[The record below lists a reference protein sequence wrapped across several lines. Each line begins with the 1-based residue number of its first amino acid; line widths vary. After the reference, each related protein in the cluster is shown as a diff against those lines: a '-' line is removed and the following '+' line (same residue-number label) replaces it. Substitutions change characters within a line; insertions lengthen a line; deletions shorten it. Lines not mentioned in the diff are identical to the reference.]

1 MTRLKSITLSNI
13 RRFGADTKI
22 ELSRGA
28 TILLAPNGTGK
39 TAFFEAIEFG
49 LTGRISRLD
58 DGLVPIIRDS
68 ESSARVS
75 LDFGDLQASAEV
87 DSIGDVE
94 TSGDLSSL
102 FPETKAEDV
111 PFLLRLTHL
120 LDQREGAWLVNA
132 EPKIAGS
139 QLERLPIGKD
149 GNQVSSVLG
158 SIRRTLNDQLK
169 TAMASVQL
177 FEVEFDEW
185 KSLKLDRDVAA
196 AQTQGALRSREHIAE
211 SLSDIARQTQSAD
224 QLPVGLLV
232 PPLGQDGLE
241 TAHEGLEKL
250 VEDKLDRLHEQILAL
265 AEVDGLIGRFID
277 EQARI
282 EQLNSDLATMRQ
294 ELEQKK
300 ESRAQ
305 AATSLEQLQQE
316 LVTAQSER
324 DVIARQ
330 LNRYLNETR
339 AKEAVEQRQQVLK
352 AADDTLT
359 NAELEASASRA
370 VYERNEQL
378 RVQHDLIN
386 GQRPTLRQVDADLLA
401 AQELIERWEPMLEH
415 LAEIAGAISGGEAQ
429 AEVLEEQLRVA
440 LIAKANADV
449 EVEET
454 KSHHANITS
463 AADSI
468 RQAVAS
474 IATHLPSDRDD
485 CPLCGEEHGAALLH
499 ERVAKALAAI
509 DPNVVE
515 AERRLKRAADKLR
528 ERTESAAHAEAEL
541 KACRFGIHQLG
552 LKQANLAADIT
563 ELSSNVLLGGDTV
576 PLARESIRRRA
587 QANAAAKQRL
597 DEKQSNLAAPVTPE
611 VFEQARNAYNSAAR
625 AVDAARDARAEASSR
640 LAQATATLEAV
651 TADALPAK
659 TLEELSVAQ
668 NLNASLLIE
677 LDLKVATQQS
687 TSDRQQVELTAA
699 INAVASLETQFSE
712 AQARLATVRASW
724 RQLSFVGDPSAEV
737 ASSQERQLQS
747 TNTALTRHS
756 EALQTIKI
764 EIGAWSRIEKARVA
778 QGLLDRRRGERSEDE
793 FTAHLQQQLESEHI
807 AVRRLSQ
814 LHEAM
819 ESLNKF
825 LSSEIENIQ
834 KHVQAVMP
842 RWQALLKRI
851 VRESRFTGTNLN
863 FRTTRLRPQASVT
876 VQLNGS
882 STPVTSIASQA
893 QLTDLQLTF
902 LLSMALE
909 HQWSPWRGLL
919 LDDPTQHHDLVHA
932 AAVFD
937 VLRDYIIDHDFQVVI
952 ATHDALQA
960 RYFMRKLQNDGIEAR
975 IWSLVPTPDGVTA
988 SETPWLG
995 KTPVAAT
1002 E

>member
-1 MTRLKSITLSNI
+1 MKHLKSITLSNI

-39 TAFFEAIEFG
+39 TAIFEAIEFG
-49 LTGRISRLD
+49 LTGKISRLD

-68 ESSARVS
+68 ESAAQVS
-75 LDFGDLQASAEV
+75 LDFGDLQASARV
-87 DSIGDVE
+87 DSIGDIE
-94 TSGDLSSL
+94 RSGDLSAL
-102 FPETKAEDV
+102 FPETKAEDI

-158 SIRRTLNDQLK
+158 GIRRALNDQLK
-169 TAMASVQL
+169 TARASLQL
-177 FEVEFDEW
+177 FEAEFTEW
-185 KSLKLDRDVAA
+185 KSLSLDRDVAA

-211 SLSDIARQTQSAD
+211 SLLDIARQTQSSD
-224 QLPVGLLV
+224 QLPAGLLV

-250 VEDKLDRLHEQILAL
+250 VENKLELLREQITSLV
-265 AEVDGLIGRFID
+265 EVDGLIGRFID

-282 EQLNSDLATMRQ
+282 EQLSSELVTQR
-294 ELEQKK
+294 ETLEQTK
-300 ESRAQ
+300 EKRAQ
-305 AATSLEQLQQE
+305 ALTSLDQIQQE
-316 LVTAQSER
+316 LVAAQNER
-324 DVIARQ
+324 EAIASQ
-330 LNRYLNETR
+330 LNRHLKETL
-339 AKEAVEQRQQVLK
+339 AKETVEQRQQVLK
-352 AADDTLT
+352 DADDTLT
-359 NAELEASASRA
+359 NAELEASTSRA
-370 VYERNEQL
+370 VHEGNEQL
-378 RVQHDLIN
+378 SVQHNLID
-386 GQRPTLRQVDADLLA
+386 GQRQTLRQFDADLLA
-401 AQELIERWEPMLEH
+401 AQELIERWEPMLQR
-415 LAEIAGAISGGEAQ
+415 LAEIAAAVSGGEAQ
-429 AEVLEEQLRVA
+429 AEELEEQLRVA
-440 LIAKANADV
+440 LLAKANADV
-449 EVEET
+449 EVEEA

-474 IATHLPSDRDD
+474 IATHLPSDRGD
-485 CPLCGEEHGAALLH
+485 CPVCGEEHGAALLN
-499 ERVAKALAAI
+499 ERVAKALASI

-515 AERRLKRAADKLR
+515 AERRLKKAADKLR
-528 ERTESAAHAEAEL
+528 ERTESAAHAQAEL
-541 KACRFGIHQLG
+541 KACRFGIDQLESQ
-552 LKQANLAADIT
+552 QAYLAADIT
-563 ELSSNVLLGGDTV
+563 ELSSNVLLGGDTL
-576 PLARESIRRRA
+576 PLARESVRRRA
-587 QANAAAKQRL
+587 EANAAAKQQL
-597 DEKQSNLAAPVTPE
+597 DEKQSNLAAPVTRE
-611 VFEQARNAYNSAAR
+611 VFEQARNAYNSAVR

-640 LAQATATLEAV
+640 LAQATAALEAV
-651 TADALPAK
+651 TADDLPAK

-677 LDLKVATQQS
+677 LDPKVATQQS

-699 INAVASLETQFSE
+699 TNAVAALETQLSE

-724 RQLSFVGDPSAEV
+724 RQLSFAGDPSAEV
-737 ASSQERQLQS
+737 ASSQDAQLHS
-747 TNTALTRHS
+747 ASTALTRHS
-756 EALQTIKI
+756 EALQAVKI
-764 EIGAWSRIEKARVA
+764 EISAWSRIEKARVA
-778 QGLLDRRRGERSEDE
+778 QGLLDRRRGEHSEDQY
-793 FTAHLQQQLESEHI
+793 TAHLQQRVESERM
-807 AVRRLSQ
+807 AMQRFSQ
-814 LHEAM
+814 LHAAM

-825 LSSEIENIQ
+825 LSSEIENVQ

-863 FRTTRLRPQASVT
+863 FRTSHLKSQASVT

-882 STPVTSIASQA
+882 STPVTSIASEA

-952 ATHDALQA
+952 ASPDALQA
-960 RYFMRKLQNDGIEAR
+960 RYFMSKMQNDGIEAL
-975 IWSLVPTPDGVTA
+975 IWSLVPTPHGVTA
-988 SETPWLG
+988 SETSWPG
-995 KTPVAAT
+995 KTAVAVT

>member
-1 MTRLKSITLSNI
+1 MKHLKSITLSNI

-39 TAFFEAIEFG
+39 TAIFEAIEFG
-49 LTGRISRLD
+49 LTGKISRLD

-68 ESSARVS
+68 ESAAQVS
-75 LDFGDLQASAEV
+75 LDFGDLQASARV
-87 DSIGDVE
+87 DSIGDIE
-94 TSGDLSSL
+94 RSGDLSAL
-102 FPETKAEDV
+102 FPETKAEDI

-158 SIRRTLNDQLK
+158 GIRRALNDQLK
-169 TAMASVQL
+169 TARASLQL
-177 FEVEFDEW
+177 FEAEFTEW
-185 KSLKLDRDVAA
+185 KSLSLDRDVAA

-211 SLSDIARQTQSAD
+211 SLLDIARQTQSSD
-224 QLPVGLLV
+224 QFPAGLLV

-250 VEDKLDRLHEQILAL
+250 VENKLELLREQITSLV
-265 AEVDGLIGRFID
+265 EVDGLIGRFID

-282 EQLNSDLATMRQ
+282 EQLSSELVTQR
-294 ELEQKK
+294 ETLEQTK
-300 ESRAQ
+300 EKRAQ
-305 AATSLEQLQQE
+305 ALTSLDQIQQE
-316 LVTAQSER
+316 LVAAQNER
-324 DVIARQ
+324 EAIASQ
-330 LNRYLNETR
+330 LNRHLKETL
-339 AKEAVEQRQQVLK
+339 AKETVEQRQQVLK
-352 AADDTLT
+352 DADDTLT
-359 NAELEASASRA
+359 NAELEASTSRA
-370 VYERNEQL
+370 VHEGNEQL
-378 RVQHDLIN
+378 SVQHNLID
-386 GQRPTLRQVDADLLA
+386 GQRQTLRQFDADLLA
-401 AQELIERWEPMLEH
+401 AQELIERWEPMLQR
-415 LAEIAGAISGGEAQ
+415 LAEIAAAVSGGEAQ
-429 AEVLEEQLRVA
+429 AEELEEQLRVA
-440 LIAKANADV
+440 LLAKANADV
-449 EVEET
+449 EVEEA

-474 IATHLPSDRDD
+474 IATHLPSDRGD
-485 CPLCGEEHGAALLH
+485 CPVCGEEHGAALLN
-499 ERVAKALAAI
+499 ERVAKALASI

-515 AERRLKRAADKLR
+515 AERRLKKAADKLR
-528 ERTESAAHAEAEL
+528 ERTESAAHAQAEL
-541 KACRFGIHQLG
+541 KACRFGIDQLESQ
-552 LKQANLAADIT
+552 QAYLAADIT
-563 ELSSNVLLGGDTV
+563 ELSSNVLLGGDTL
-576 PLARESIRRRA
+576 PLARESVRRRA
-587 QANAAAKQRL
+587 EANAAAKQQL

-611 VFEQARNAYNSAAR
+611 VFEQARNAYNSAVR

-640 LAQATATLEAV
+640 LAQATAALEAV
-651 TADALPAK
+651 TADDLPAK

-677 LDLKVATQQS
+677 LDPKVATQQS

-699 INAVASLETQFSE
+699 TNAVAALETQLSE

-724 RQLSFVGDPSAEV
+724 RQLSFAGDPSAEV
-737 ASSQERQLQS
+737 ASSQDAQLHS
-747 TNTALTRHS
+747 ASTALTRHS
-756 EALQTIKI
+756 EALQAVKI
-764 EIGAWSRIEKARVA
+764 EISAWSRIEKARVA
-778 QGLLDRRRGERSEDE
+778 QGLLDRRRGEHSEDQY
-793 FTAHLQQQLESEHI
+793 TAHLQQRVESERM
-807 AVRRLSQ
+807 AMQRFSQ
-814 LHEAM
+814 LHAAM

-825 LSSEIENIQ
+825 LSSEIENVQ

-863 FRTTRLRPQASVT
+863 FRTSHLKSQASVT

-882 STPVTSIASQA
+882 STPVTSIASEA

-975 IWSLVPTPDGVTA
+975 IWSLVPTPNGVTA
-988 SETPWLG
+988 SETSWPG
-995 KTPVAAT
+995 KTAVAVT

>member
-1 MTRLKSITLSNI
+1 MKHLKSITLSNI

-39 TAFFEAIEFG
+39 TAIFEAIEFG
-49 LTGRISRLD
+49 LTGKISRLD

-68 ESSARVS
+68 ESAAQVS
-75 LDFGDLQASAEV
+75 LDFGDLQASARV
-87 DSIGDVE
+87 DSIGDIE
-94 TSGDLSSL
+94 RSGDLSAL
-102 FPETKAEDV
+102 FPETKAEDI

-158 SIRRTLNDQLK
+158 GIRRALNDQLK
-169 TAMASVQL
+169 TARASLQL
-177 FEVEFDEW
+177 FEAEFTEW
-185 KSLKLDRDVAA
+185 KSLSLDRDVAA

-211 SLSDIARQTQSAD
+211 SLLDIARQTQSSD
-224 QLPVGLLV
+224 QLPAGLLV

-250 VEDKLDRLHEQILAL
+250 VENKLELLREQITSLV
-265 AEVDGLIGRFID
+265 EVDGLIGRFID

-282 EQLNSDLATMRQ
+282 EQLSSELVTQR
-294 ELEQKK
+294 ETLEQTK
-300 ESRAQ
+300 EKRAQ
-305 AATSLEQLQQE
+305 ALTSLDQIQQE
-316 LVTAQSER
+316 LVAAQNER
-324 DVIARQ
+324 EAIASQ
-330 LNRYLNETR
+330 LNRHLKETL
-339 AKEAVEQRQQVLK
+339 AKETVEQRQQVLK
-352 AADDTLT
+352 DADDTLT
-359 NAELEASASRA
+359 NAELEASTSRA
-370 VYERNEQL
+370 VHEGNEQL
-378 RVQHDLIN
+378 SVQHNLID
-386 GQRPTLRQVDADLLA
+386 GQRQTLRQFDADLLA
-401 AQELIERWEPMLEH
+401 AQELIERWEPMLQR
-415 LAEIAGAISGGEAQ
+415 LAEIAAAVSGGEAQ
-429 AEVLEEQLRVA
+429 AEELEEQLRVA
-440 LIAKANADV
+440 LLAKANADV
-449 EVEET
+449 EVEEA

-474 IATHLPSDRDD
+474 IATHLPSDRGD
-485 CPLCGEEHGAALLH
+485 CPVCGEEHGAALLN
-499 ERVAKALAAI
+499 ERVAKALASI

-515 AERRLKRAADKLR
+515 AERRLKKAADKLR
-528 ERTESAAHAEAEL
+528 ERTESAAHAQAEL
-541 KACRFGIHQLG
+541 KACRFGIDQLESQ
-552 LKQANLAADIT
+552 QAYLAADIT
-563 ELSSNVLLGGDTV
+563 ELSSNVLLGGDTL
-576 PLARESIRRRA
+576 PLARESVRRRA
-587 QANAAAKQRL
+587 EANAAAKQQL

-611 VFEQARNAYNSAAR
+611 VFEQARNAYNSAVR

-640 LAQATATLEAV
+640 LAQATAALEAV
-651 TADALPAK
+651 TADDLPAK

-677 LDLKVATQQS
+677 LDPKVATQQS

-699 INAVASLETQFSE
+699 TNAVAALETQLSE

-724 RQLSFVGDPSAEV
+724 RQLSFAGDPSAEV
-737 ASSQERQLQS
+737 ASSQDAQLHS
-747 TNTALTRHS
+747 ASTALTRHS
-756 EALQTIKI
+756 EALQAVKI
-764 EIGAWSRIEKARVA
+764 EISAWSRIEKARVA
-778 QGLLDRRRGERSEDE
+778 QGLLDRRRGEHSEDQY
-793 FTAHLQQQLESEHI
+793 TAHLQQRVESERM
-807 AVRRLSQ
+807 AMQRFSQ
-814 LHEAM
+814 LHAAM

-825 LSSEIENIQ
+825 LSSEIENVQ

-863 FRTTRLRPQASVT
+863 FRTSHLKSQASVT

-882 STPVTSIASQA
+882 STPVTSIASEA

-975 IWSLVPTPDGVTA
+975 IWSLVPTPNGVTA
-988 SETPWLG
+988 SETSWPG
-995 KTPVAAT
+995 KTAVAVT